1 MWKWFCPAKR
11 LARQRTD
18 TRAGKRKTKQKKWFC
33 LFRWSSAHYRL
44 CKSWGMATQSPTRL
58 GNQQQQPFGCL
69 FSCEC
74 SNDLFN
80 SPLQK
85 RGKKVQSVD
94 RPFFFCCLASS
105 VLMKTLIMG
114 QHCAANSHPPIH
126 PLTPFRVMNGECPLL
141 AVCVATAFQCWPI
154 HGARNEVAGRRF
166 IKGRVVV
173 LAICFHPAPNDQPG
187 FELMSPVLLLS
198 EPFVLNFLFCS
209 FSCFSSPHRSGI
221 IVPLAEFTRL
231 ESSDHNQFFKY
242 CVDIEMKSILVIKLR
257 FD

>member
-1 MWKWFCPAKR
+1 MWKWFCSAKR

-18 TRAGKRKTKQKKWFC
+18 TRTGKRKTKQKKWFC
-33 LFRWSSAHYRL
+33 LFRWPSAHYRL
-44 CKSWGMATQSPTRL
+44 CKSWRMATQSPTRL

-69 FSCEC
+69 FSCAC

-80 SPLQK
+80 FPLQK
-85 RGKKVQSVD
+85 KRGKRVQSVD

-141 AVCVATAFQCWPI
+141 AVCVATAFHCWVI
-154 HGARNEVAGRRF
+154 QGARNEVAGRRF

-198 EPFVLNFLFCS
+198 EPFVSNF
-209 FSCFSSPHRSGI
+209 CFVRSPVFPHP
-221 IVPLAEFTRL
+221 IVPE
-231 ESSDHNQFFKY
+231 
-242 CVDIEMKSILVIKLR
+242 
-257 FD
+257 